1 MLKNS
6 LKILILVILF
16 FAVIKVFSSFA
27 QEEFIYDVKGER
39 NPFMP
44 LITPEGALIKIK
56 PRLVSSSGLELEGII
71 FDNISISY
79 AIVNGMVV
87 KVGDFVGDYQVL
99 KIQEDKVTFIK
110 DGEPFEVELE
120 KEEG

>member
-1 MLKNS
+1 MLENKFR
-6 LKILILVILF
+6 LLVILILFIMLF
-16 FAVIKVFSSFA
+16 NITSFA
-27 QEEFIYDVKGER
+27 QNEFIYDAKGER

-44 LITPEGALIKIK
+44 LITDEGMLIKIK
-56 PRLVSSSGLELEGII
+56 PRLTSSNLELEGII
-71 FDNISISY
+71 FDNVSMSY
-79 AIVNGMVV
+79 AIVNGAVV

-99 KIQEDKVTFIK
+99 RIQADKVIFIK

>member
-1 MLKNS
+1 MS
-6 LKILILVILF
+6 ESKIRILTLIILTALIF
-16 FAVIKVFSSFA
+16 SISSFA
-27 QEEFIYDVKGER
+27 QDEFIYDAKGER

-44 LITPEGALIKIK
+44 LITAEGMLIKVK
-56 PRLVSSSGLELEGII
+56 PRQATGGLELEGII
-71 FDNISISY
+71 FDNISMSY
-79 AIVNGMVV
+79 AIVNGSVV

-99 KIQEDKVTFIK
+99 KIQEDRVLFIK